1 MSRAERLLIKCAL
14 QSLPLLVG
22 VEGMIGFLDLFVPLT
37 GRMGADA
44 PVDYIIAI
52 LVGAL
57 TLVALPMVRRGF
69 VICGV
74 RP

>member
-1 MSRAERLLIKCAL
+1 
-14 QSLPLLVG
+14 
-22 VEGMIGFLDLFVPLT
+22 MIGFLDLFVPLT

-57 TLVALPMVRRGF
+57 TLVALPMVC
-69 VICGV
+69 CGLALLTGT
-74 RP
+74 RWS